1 MINMLFTF
9 FDQKLDQA
17 AFDYHLGSVPRY
29 MQERI
34 GKFRRWEDAHCGLFG
49 KLLLIEALK
58 KYGISREMLNEIQ
71 YTKYDRPFLAGG
83 IDFNISHSGKAV
95 VCVITQNGDIGAD
108 IEEIN
113 PIELKYFTRQFTER
127 ELAIIRN
134 ANDSDREFYR
144 WWTRKEAIIKADGMG
159 LSLPLKKIRFNGSG
173 QAEINNRT
181 WQMREISLPHEKYC
195 CHLAFDGKADTP
207 ISMEQYYIGAK
218 LTSKKLDQ

>member
-9 FDQKLDQA
+9 FDQQLDRA
-17 AFDYHLGSVPRY
+17 DFGNHLDSVPQALR
-29 MQERI
+29 ERI
-34 GKFRRWEDAHCGLFG
+34 GKFRRWQDAHCSLFG
-49 KLLLIEALK
+49 KLLLIEGLK
-58 KYGISREMLNEIQ
+58 KYGISRGILNEIQ
-71 YTKYDRPFLAGG
+71 YTKYNRPFLTGE

-95 VCVITQNGDIGAD
+95 VCVITQNGDIGVD

-113 PIELKYFTRQFTER
+113 PIKLEYFTRQFTER

-134 ANDSDREFYR
+134 AKDNDREFYR

-159 LSLPLKKIRFNGSG
+159 LSLPLKKIRFDGSG

-181 WQMREISLPHEKYC
+181 WQMREIALPHEKYC

-207 ISMEQYYIGAK
+207 MSIEQYYIGAK
-218 LTSKKLDQ
+218 LTSQKLNQ